1 MGADTDAGE
10 VEVGIADDIPLIVV
24 RKRPGLKHPGI
35 KCARTGADTAREKA
49 IPTEGRAL
57 IRGMY
62 IAATGL
68 LAESARQ
75 DVIANN
81 LANATTTGF
90 KRSESTATPFTEMLL
105 HNMGMP
111 GSPEVGTLEMG
122 AQVDGI
128 KMIDSQGPLRFTGN
142 RLDMALVGSGHFT
155 IDTPNGR
162 RYTRDGSFGIDSA
175 GTLVTKEGHPVL
187 GTNGPIT
194 IQAGEVRVGP
204 DGTVTQGTA
213 VRGRL
218 LLSALDPESI
228 TQESTNLLDG
238 TPSGTLTARVR
249 QNHLEGSTV
258 NVVSEMVELIR
269 VMRSFEANQ
278 KSVHAHDEALM
289 ASLTRVGAVR

>member
-1 MGADTDAGE
+1 
-10 VEVGIADDIPLIVV
+10 
-24 RKRPGLKHPGI
+24 
-35 KCARTGADTAREKA
+35 
-49 IPTEGRAL
+49 L
-57 IRGMY
+57 IRGIY

-90 KRSESTATPFTEMLL
+90 KRSETMASPFGDMLL

-111 GSPEVGTLEMG
+111 FQPQVGSLEMG
-122 AQVDGI
+122 AQVQGI
-128 KMIDSQGPLRFTGN
+128 TMIDSQGGLRFTGN
-142 RLDMALVGSGHFT
+142 KLDMALVGTGHFT

-162 RYTRDGSFGIDSA
+162 RYTRDGSFGMDSA
-175 GTLVTKEGHPVL
+175 GRLVTKEGHPVL

-194 IQAGEVRVGP
+194 LGPGEVRVGAN
-204 DGTVTQGTA
+204 GTITQGTA
-213 VRGRL
+213 VRGTL
-218 LLSALDPESI
+218 LMTALDPTSI
-228 TQESTNLLDG
+228 SQESAGLLAG
-238 TPSGTLTARVR
+238 TPAGTPTARVR

-278 KSVHAHDEALM
+278 KSVLAHDEALQ
-289 ASLTRVGAVR
+289 ASLTKVGAAG